1 MNYTTNSVSCHPE
14 SKIKP
19 PGTPRG
25 LSYEFSATGVV
36 ATAIAATTHTATI
49 AATAPND
56 NQQNDDPTAVIAAK
70 TGIAHIGTSHELLTA
85 ETVTPHTMHNTKS
98 GS

>member
-1 MNYTTNSVSCHPE
+1 MRSLHFLAAAAVMIAAVIGS
-14 SKIKP
+14 
-19 PGTPRG
+19 
-25 LSYEFSATGVV
+25 VV
-36 ATAIAATTHTATI
+36 AVAA
-49 AATAPND
+49 AAEQ